1 MLNFWNLSK
10 ETHQE
15 IASRAVIREMNSIE
29 SAEEDNDSNDG
40 DD

>member
-15 IASRAVIREMNSIE
+15 IASRAIIKEME
-29 SAEEDNDSNDG
+29 SLENHEEDNDSNDG
-40 DD
+40 DE

>member
-15 IASRAVIREMNSIE
+15 IASRAIIKEME
-29 SAEEDNDSNDG
+29 SLENQEEDNDSNIVDE
-40 DD
+40 